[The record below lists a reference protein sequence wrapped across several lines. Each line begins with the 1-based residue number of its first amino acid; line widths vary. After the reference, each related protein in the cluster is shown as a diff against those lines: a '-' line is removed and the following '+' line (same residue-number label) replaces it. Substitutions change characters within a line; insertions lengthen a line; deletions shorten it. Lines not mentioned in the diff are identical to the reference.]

1 MKLSKL
7 FMKLAKEMENNH
19 FFGIPGSGVPLD
31 LMDNGKDLG
40 VQFINHL

>member
-19 FFGIPGSGVPLD
+19 FFGIPGRWSAFRL
-31 LMDNGKDLG
+31 NG
-40 VQFINHL
+40 QW